1 MNSVLSSHPLDGRK
15 VLIFYNY
22 KDNPKETNKHLYVED
37 ALIMQCELNNHSI
50 QTEIVPIY
58 KDIETP
64 LKNYNPNDVIVFN
77 WCEEFGDN
85 PKGHYIVTEYFEKYG
100 FIYTGNTPDVLELS
114 NDKSLI
120 KKILVKKGV
129 FTPEYKICKS
139 SRGLESWNMFPAIV
153 KPSGEHSSQGITKDS
168 VVENI
173 EQLKCAVDLV
183 VEKYECA
190 ALVERFID
198 GCELFMSVIGN
209 ENEVEVLPFW
219 LADYKN
225 FDDLGLQT
233 YSYNSKTVPGS
244 EEYEKLIIR
253 EPYEGEYSREVLSR
267 INEEV
272 TKAFRVL
279 NSRGFVRFDVRIN
292 GGIPYILDFN
302 PNPDI
307 TSECEITWCAQRAG
321 YSYADL
327 IIKICRLALDDYA
340 NVLVGKNHS
349 AHSFMSNRPTT

>member
-1 MNSVLSSHPLDGRK
+1 
-15 VLIFYNY
+15 
-22 KDNPKETNKHLYVED
+22 
-37 ALIMQCELNNHSI
+37 
-50 QTEIVPIY
+50 
-58 KDIETP
+58 
-64 LKNYNPNDVIVFN
+64 
-77 WCEEFGDN
+77 
-85 PKGHYIVTEYFEKYG
+85 
-100 FIYTGNTPDVLELS
+100 
-114 NDKSLI
+114 
-120 KKILVKKGV
+120 
-129 FTPEYKICKS
+129 
-139 SRGLESWNMFPAIV
+139 MFPAIV

-327 IIKICRLALDDYA
+327 IIKICRLALDDYT
-340 NVLVGKNHS
+340 NVSSPSLRTNKLS
-349 AHSFMSNRPTT
+349 ETIS